1 MSYKKATHIL
11 PPDLLKKVQ
20 EYVEG
25 EAIYIPKVE
34 SHKEEWGARTTT
46 RRELEKRNHEIYEHY
61 LSGQSIDSLAEL
73 YFLSVKSI
81 QRIIGQE
88 KRKQDSGT

>member
-25 EAIYIPKVE
+25 EAIYIPKIE
-34 SHKEEWGARTTT
+34 SHKEEWGSRTNT
-46 RRELEKRNHEIYEHY
+46 RRDLEERNARIYADY
-61 LSGQSIDSLAEL
+61 LEGQSAETLAED
-73 YFLSVKSI
+73 YYLSVKSI

-88 KRKQDSGT
+88 KRKKEK